1 MVDLGYCLILVS
13 NLKFDYNSPACPFI
27 RAQTLV
33 RACVGA
39 PVSNGADGRMMVVV
53 IGLVNGSLCLPMSVM
68 NAFGMSR
75 IYAIRFGLWS
85 ASAAGR
91 SNTSVHDGEHIQ
103 IFTFCRLSYFVM
115 FTFSKHTCLISHPS
129 H

>member
-1 MVDLGYCLILVS
+1 MVDLGYCLILVL

-53 IGLVNGSLCLPMSVM
+53 IGLVNDSLCLPMSVM

-91 SNTSVHDGEHIQ
+91 STTGPHAENDNQV
-103 IFTFCRLSYFVM
+103 Y
-115 FTFSKHTCLISHPS
+115 TFSIYPTSSHLV
-129 H
+129 